1 MILKIDT
8 SESNKQEKT
17 TLVYKC
23 HNLKMSLKIEE
34 NICTYQLL
42 KWK

>member
-8 SESNKQEKT
+8 SESKKQEKT

-23 HNLKMSLKIEE
+23 HNSKIPLKIEE
-34 NICTYQLL
+34 NICIHQLL
-42 KWK
+42 K